1 MNNQNKNIQKLLK
14 KKYFEVTTK
23 IYPLAFKTRICVFLD
38 DLILAIFY
46 HFLLLLEIKVK
57 LIKLYTKVQV
67 KLKNVTTVRS
77 PSVKS
82 DRNDIISKQSQ

>member
-23 IYPLAFKTRICVFLD
+23 IYPLAFKMRICVFLD
-38 DLILAIFY
+38 NLILAIFY

-67 KLKNVTTVRS
+67 KLKNVTTVSS

-82 DRNDIISKQSQ
+82 DRNDINSKQSQ